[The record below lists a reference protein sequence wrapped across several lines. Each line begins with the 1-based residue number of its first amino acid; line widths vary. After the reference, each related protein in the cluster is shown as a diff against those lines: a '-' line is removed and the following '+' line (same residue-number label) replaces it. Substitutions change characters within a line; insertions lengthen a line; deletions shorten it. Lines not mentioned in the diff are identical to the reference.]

1 MLNNKKIVILGGGT
15 NTYIS
20 NHLALSAPAYGT
32 TAKTLANKFRR
43 HEENKMEVDLY
54 LTKMASSDSML
65 GIVLNMRE
73 MSSERKSHRGW
84 LWGSGC

>member
-32 TAKTLANKFRR
+32 TAKKVRSADKAKTILKALKI
-43 HEENKMEVDLY
+43 ED
-54 LTKMASSDSML
+54 
-65 GIVLNMRE
+65 
-73 MSSERKSHRGW
+73 
-84 LWGSGC
+84 